1 MSYIGAIEEWT
12 KQGLFNSE
20 TGGVKSADMS
30 MALVQYPEC
39 GLEGEDFW
47 KTQLLNDSILS
58 RLSMIT
64 VKEITPHSTE
74 VALTTKVHGKGVVS
88 TTTF

>member
-1 MSYIGAIEEWT
+1 MSYIEATEDRT

-39 GLEGEDFW
+39 GLEGKDFW
-47 KTQLLNDSILS
+47 KTQL
-58 RLSMIT
+58 
-64 VKEITPHSTE
+64 
-74 VALTTKVHGKGVVS
+74 
-88 TTTF
+88 

>member
-1 MSYIGAIEEWT
+1 
-12 KQGLFNSE
+12 
-20 TGGVKSADMS
+20 MS

-74 VALTTKVHGKGVVS
+74 VALSTKVHGKGVVS
-88 TTTF
+88 TVNYHIPGAVTQYKSTDHNVELY